1 MIKDNIL
8 YNESAK
14 PNSRE
19 IEVLK
24 NTFPQYFDKDGNFF
38 WDRFK
43 EVFKN
48 EEITLNKEGYDLNF
62 LGKSYP

>member
-43 EVFKN
+43 EVLRKFSRMK
-48 EEITLNKEGYDLNF
+48 
-62 LGKSYP
+62 KSL